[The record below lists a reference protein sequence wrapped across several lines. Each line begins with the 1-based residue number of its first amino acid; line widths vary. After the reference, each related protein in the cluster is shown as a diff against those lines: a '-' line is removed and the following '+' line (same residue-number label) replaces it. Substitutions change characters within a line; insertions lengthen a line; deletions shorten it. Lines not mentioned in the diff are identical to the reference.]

1 MQNIEYKKVS
11 YLKKSAEIY
20 TKRHYEIIDAL
31 EKLLE
36 KGVPDLTMSEI
47 AKKLKISLRTLYEI
61 APSKDQLILM
71 TMDNILKKLVKFAMD
86 SVEEINYQIKRI

>member
-11 YLKKSAEIY
+11 YLKKNTEIY

-47 AKKLKISLRTLYEI
+47 AKKL
-61 APSKDQLILM
+61 A
-71 TMDNILKKLVKFAMD
+71 
-86 SVEEINYQIKRI
+86 